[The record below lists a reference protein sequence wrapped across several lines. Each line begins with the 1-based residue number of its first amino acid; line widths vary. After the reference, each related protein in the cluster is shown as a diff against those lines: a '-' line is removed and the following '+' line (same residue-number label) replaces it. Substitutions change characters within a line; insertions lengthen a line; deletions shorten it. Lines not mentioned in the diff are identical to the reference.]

1 MEQNIFIKLL
11 NMSYQGGIV
20 ICFILLARYILHLI
34 KAPKRYA
41 YYLWLIPFIRLI
53 CPFSFESVLSILPR
67 DTEPVK
73 QAIVY
78 EQVPQIH
85 TSSNAINQV
94 MNNVLPEANPVTSI
108 NPMQII
114 MVIAQVIWL
123 VGIGIFL
130 IYSLVSYIRLKK
142 RLIGSINFNIVS
154 SEQSG
159 SDNIYISDHIAT
171 PFVLGFLKPRIY
183 LPSIINEKEISYI
196 LMHEQA
202 HIKRKDH
209 MIKLIVFGITV
220 IHWFNPL
227 ALIAYV
233 YMNQDMEMSC
243 DEYVMKSYKEDI
255 RKEYAT
261 SLLNLSVGRR
271 SILGV
276 PLAFGEGN
284 VKGRIKNVTRYKKP
298 LLSVAICTF
307 VGCVV
312 LGITLLTS
320 PQSTTTLNKV
330 VEEIN
335 NIDESRIE
343 SIVIRMS
350 GEEQTFPAVYG
361 NQIIEFLKTLKVEN
375 KEISKDRSETREKEI
390 SIIISYGMEYDI
402 NYALYITGEQ
412 IWLDN
417 GVKPSYSYKIVNE
430 NEVEEFVKR
439 LFGSIEESSPV
450 TEDNELPTEEE
461 PTSEVAMEEIEVIIP
476 TIDLSM
482 NLGADGAMLDYAD
495 GNIVI
500 FHGYF
505 GLFVYDL
512 NIQKFVRAVDL
523 EAIGCNYT
531 QGDNYCEVSVSEDGT
546 TVYLHPLS
554 KRDMYV
560 FDIPSGSLYKTA
572 HNLDDITLFDGL
584 VDNSDLA
591 GSGNGFYSIQKV
603 VFKTNDLTY
612 YGYLYAGEEATIR
625 DLAYVEDDMVFSL
638 FESFDNE
645 SIVLEGVS
653 MSVKKDSVT
662 ANGAVIT
669 LLNKADK
676 DYQYGQQY
684 FIQKYEDGRWYHV
697 PYVIEDFGFE
707 DIEYGLE
714 KDSKSEFT
722 IDWNWLYGS
731 LEIGEYRIVKD
742 IMDFRATG
750 DYDVY
755 TLTAE
760 FTIE

>member
-1 MEQNIFIKLL
+1 MEQSIFIKLM

-41 YYLWLIPFIRLI
+41 YYLWLIAFIRLI
-53 CPFSFESVLSILPR
+53 CPFSFESELSILPR
-67 DTEPVK
+67 ETEPVK

-85 TSSNAINQV
+85 TSSSTINQV
-94 MNNVLPEANPVTSI
+94 MNNVLPKANPVASI

-114 MVIAQVIWL
+114 MAIAQVIWL
-123 VGIGIFL
+123 VGIGIIL

-142 RLIGSINFNIVS
+142 RLIGSISFNIVS

-202 HIKRKDH
+202 HVKRKDH
-209 MIKLIVFGITV
+209 MIKLVVFGITV

-233 YMNQDMEMSC
+233 CMNRDMEMSC

-271 SILGV
+271 LILGV
-276 PLAFGEGN
+276 PLAFGEGD
-284 VKGRIKNVTRYKKP
+284 VKGRIKNVARYKKP
-298 LLSVAICTF
+298 LISVAICT
-307 VGCVV
+307 VIGCII
-312 LGITLLTS
+312 LAIALLTS
-320 PQSTTTLNKV
+320 PLSTTTFNKV
-330 VEEIN
+330 VKEIN
-335 NIDESRIE
+335 NIDENQIE
-343 SIVIRMS
+343 SIIIRIS
-350 GEEQTFPAVYG
+350 DGEETFPAAYG
-361 NQIIEFLKTLKVEN
+361 NQVIDFFKTLKVEK
-375 KEISKDRSETREKEI
+375 KEINKDRSEDRDKDI
-390 SIIISYGMEYDI
+390 SIIITYGDISY
-402 NYALYITGEQ
+402 AAYITDDQ
-412 IWLDN
+412 IWYDN
-417 GVKPSYSYKIVNE
+417 GVKPSYTYRIVDASDVEGFIKRILGSVEEVTPDEDTLLTEEDNTQKDNTQLE
-430 NEVEEFVKR
+430 MEEVE
-439 LFGSIEESSPV
+439 V
-450 TEDNELPTEEE
+450 T
-461 PTSEVAMEEIEVIIP
+461 IP
-476 TIDLSM
+476 TIDLGA
-482 NLGADGAMLDYAD
+482 NLGADGVILDYAD
-495 GNIVI
+495 GEIAI

-531 QGDNYCEVSVSEDGT
+531 QGDNYCEVSVSEEGT

-554 KRDMYV
+554 ERDMYV
-560 FDIPSGSLYKTA
+560 FDIPSGKLYKTA
-572 HNLDDITLFDGL
+572 HNLDGITLFDDL
-584 VDNSDLA
+584 EDNYDLA

-612 YGYLYAGEEATIR
+612 YGYLYAGGEATIR
-625 DLAYVEDDMVFSL
+625 DLTYVEDDMVFSL
-638 FESFDNE
+638 FKSFDNE

-684 FIQKYEDGRWYHV
+684 FIQKYEDGRWYQV

-707 DIEYGLE
+707 DIVYGLE

-742 IMDFRATG
+742 IMDFRDTG

-760 FTIE
+760 FTIK

>member
-1 MEQNIFIKLL
+1 M
-11 NMSYQGGIV
+11 
-20 ICFILLARYILHLI
+20 
-34 KAPKRYA
+34 
-41 YYLWLIPFIRLI
+41 
-53 CPFSFESVLSILPR
+53 LSILPR

-85 TSSNAINQV
+85 TSSSTINQV
-94 MNNVLPEANPVTSI
+94 INNVLPKANPVASI

-114 MVIAQVIWL
+114 MAIAQVIWL

-142 RLIGSINFNIVS
+142 RLIGSISFNIVS

-196 LMHEQA
+196 LLHEQA

-233 YMNQDMEMSC
+233 CMNQDMEMSC

-298 LLSVAICTF
+298 LLSVVICTF

-320 PQSTTTLNKV
+320 PQSTTTLNEV

-350 GEEQTFPAVYG
+350 GEEKTFPAVYG

-375 KEISKDRSETREKEI
+375 KEISKDRSETREKDI

-402 NYALYITGEQ
+402 SYALYITGEQ

-417 GVKPSYSYKIVNE
+417 GVKPSYSYQIVNE

-439 LFGSIEESSPV
+439 LFGSIEESSLV

-461 PTSEVAMEEIEVIIP
+461 PTSKVTMEEIEVIIP
-476 TIDLSM
+476 TIDLRM

-512 NIQKFVRAVDL
+512 NIQEFVRAVDL

-554 KRDMYV
+554 ERDMYV
-560 FDIPSGSLYKTA
+560 FDIPSGRLYKTV

-612 YGYLYAGEEATIR
+612 YGHLYAGGDATIR

-662 ANGAVIT
+662 ANGAVVT

-684 FIQKYEDGRWYHV
+684 FIQKYEDSRWYHV

-707 DIEYGLE
+707 DIAYGLE

-731 LEIGEYRIVKD
+731 LETGEYRIVKD